1 MKRTLIAAVAGAFA
15 LTLAQPAPAQDLA
28 AQVVGVWKYTG
39 VTATEVASGK
49 VNKPFGEKPNGQ
61 YVFTKGGRFVFSLV
75 GDNRAN
81 PVGATVTDAEALALY
96 RTNSHGTGT
105 YKVES
110 SHVTLSYN
118 SSWN

>member
-1 MKRTLIAAVAGAFA
+1 
-15 LTLAQPAPAQDLA
+15 
-28 AQVVGVWKYTG
+28 VWKYTG

-81 PVGATVTDAEALALY
+81 PVGA
-96 RTNSHGTGT
+96 
-105 YKVES
+105 S
-110 SHVTLSYN
+110 SERAVD
-118 SSWN
+118 